1 MSWRLAAAA
10 PPRLTVVTPLFR
22 VTVNVKS
29 DRRKKVRANDKQN
42 AAFSVVEI
50 NNNIAPNAFNLC

>member
-1 MSWRLAAAA
+1 MSWRPAAAA

-22 VTVNVKS
+22 VIVNVKS

-42 AAFSVVEI
+42 AAFSVVKI

>member
-22 VTVNVKS
+22 VIVNVKS